1 MAYKLE
7 HKSNT
12 YLDILN
18 KTFEKWSNSP
28 PDIYL
33 MSLEGHKIFTQRLI
47 LRFYSP
53 WISDILDSST
63 EQEAGIT
70 LPAMTATIVS
80 LMKVLT
86 TGLVINSVKKDLVEV
101 AELAKMLG
109 ISFDNWQIG
118 SKKNKVKATPEVKKE
133 EIKKLGGPFIR
144 PKLKNVKIES
154 VTDTYKEDNEST
166 MLIPEIQMSTTS
178 EEECNLCGSI
188 LRSKYD
194 LQKHIQSHYKK
205 HTHKC
210 EDCGLFFKNK
220 KLLENHNILLHDN
233 LREEESLLQEDT
245 QEQMDLEETDH
256 DSVIVDETDITG
268 SVDKDS
274 KNIPCPSCDKRFS
287 SAFHLRR
294 HQDIHEGVKY
304 GCRYCDL
311 EFSRKDKVNRHM
323 RSKHPEEVSA
333 ENEIIEDLVNSKD
346 MGSNEDTILETGTE
360 KILESGTE
368 KIVETDIDMVA
379 VPEADNEKITEEAGE
394 LDEEI
399 AIPDE
404 DIDEYLEAEL
414 Q

>member
-18 KTFEKWSNSP
+18 RTFDKWSNSP

-33 MSLEGHKIFTQRLI
+33 MSLEGHKIFTQRII
-47 LRFYSP
+47 LKFYSP

-63 EQEAGIT
+63 EEEAGIS
-70 LPAMTATIVS
+70 LPAVTATIVS

-86 TGLVINSVKKDLVEV
+86 TGLVINSAKKDLVEV
-101 AELAKMLG
+101 ADLAKMLG
-109 ISFDNWQIG
+109 ITFDNWQIG
-118 SKKNKVKATPEVKKE
+118 SKKNKIKATSEVKE
-133 EIKKLGGPFIR
+133 EKKKLASPFIK
-144 PKLKNVKIES
+144 PKLKNVKIERVS
-154 VTDTYKEDNEST
+154 DTEGEDEKST
-166 MLIPEIQMSTTS
+166 LLAKLTPEIQMTTTS
-178 EEECNLCGSI
+178 EECNLCGSI

-194 LQKHIQSHYKK
+194 LQKHIKSHYKK

-210 EDCGLFFKNK
+210 EDCGLFFKNS
-220 KLLENHNILLHDN
+220 KLLENHNLLLHDN
-233 LREEESLLQEDT
+233 LRGEEALLLEDS
-245 QEQMDLEETDH
+245 QEQIDLEVTGH
-256 DSVIVDETDITG
+256 DSEVMDETDNTG

-287 SAFHLRR
+287 STHHLRR

-311 EFSRKDKVNRHM
+311 EFSRKDKVNKHM

-333 ENEIIEDLVNSKD
+333 EITEDSPNSKM
-346 MGSNEDTILETGTE
+346 MGNNDEDNILEKEIEKEAVTEIEIE
-360 KILESGTE
+360 KILEE
-368 KIVETDIDMVA
+368 
-379 VPEADNEKITEEAGE
+379 DNEKITEEDGE
-394 LDEEI
+394 LNEEI

-404 DIDEYLEAEL
+404 DIDEYLEAGL
-414 Q
+414 D